1 MNFKTII
8 FLLLFGMLMIPVCI
22 KANENDAGWL
32 SSYPKLRKMFK
43 SLSSSEEVYC
53 EGLLRSILSDLDN
66 KNQCSTDENC
76 ILIDKPPFGI
86 TVPIPKTLEKD
97 VSEKMTEYGKR
108 CDGGYSHLMRHDDLY
123 FIPVC
128 FDGKCMVKTGIKKKA
143 N

>member
-8 FLLLFGMLMIPVCI
+8 FLLLFGILMIPVCI
-22 KANENDAGWL
+22 KANENDADWL

-53 EGLLRSILSDLDN
+53 EGLLRSILSALDN
-66 KNQCSTDENC
+66 NNQCNTDENC

-86 TVPIPKTLEKD
+86 TVPIPKILAKD
-97 VSEKMTEYGKR
+97 VSGKMTEYGKR
-108 CDGGYSHLMRHDDLY
+108 CDGGYSHFIRNDDIY
-123 FIPVC
+123 FVTVC